1 MISHL
6 PAIAAFATAA
16 LQFAALAV
24 LIVRG
29 GVLAQAPTLE
39 PIKAVFQLYLWPVP
53 LVMAVALW
61 GVLAAPVQRRALTWI
76 GIVLFGL
83 SGALLCLT
91 SSIVLTVF
99 SGESRPEAFMIL
111 FITPWPALTLAG
123 AAAAMI
129 GHKLT
134 PAFGASRWFAA
145 LGGLIIVSA
154 LIATFVIFALYLA
167 LLALAAWWAW
177 LGVVLSKAPV
187 AQASTV

>member
-134 PAFGASRWFAA
+134 PVFGASRWFAA